1 MGKRPSIPEIDK
13 KTLEE
18 FPTQMVGQPA
28 VQEAPPKAAAPAATP
43 PSPMVAEPEAPPAAQ
58 VADPSPPLP
67 EQAPVVVTPM
77 PTPTPVDGA
86 LPPASSPK
94 AGLPVWS
101 LAAAL
106 GVGVVSGWLIAV
118 AIGPTDAATSLAVNE
133 AVQAERAQSRAA
145 LEKAAQDVARAV
157 TERDALRDAR
167 ARTDQAVTQALG
179 LVKASDAGRP
189 MREVAARAMQ
199 EAGDDR
205 QLREALSRLM
215 PFAAPVATRAVL
227 QREFEVQAGR
237 LPPPSEPPLL
247 LAAGAQLWSR
257 VRAQFSATGE
267 AKRDVRAEALAAA
280 RDALVRND
288 LAEAIQALRGLDD
301 AAQPRMQGW
310 IEAAQARMALDAAV
324 EQVAAILVIRATRRF
339 VE

>member
-1 MGKRPSIPEIDK
+1 MGKRPNIPEINK

-18 FPTQMVGQPA
+18 YPIQMVGQPA
-28 VQEAPPKAAAPAATP
+28 VQEAPPKADAAAETPSSLVVAA
-43 PSPMVAEPEAPPAAQ
+43 PEAPPP
-58 VADPSPPLP
+58 VPVTDPGPPP
-67 EQAPVVVTPM
+67 EQAPVVAEPSS
-77 PTPTPVDGA
+77 VDGVLA
-86 LPPASSPK
+86 PPILPPK
-94 AGLPVWS
+94 AGLPAWS
-101 LAAAL
+101 LAAVL

-118 AIGPTDAATSLAVNE
+118 AIGPTDAATSLAVAE

-179 LVKASDAGRP
+179 LVKASDSGRP

-257 VRAQFSATGE
+257 VRAQFSSAGE
-267 AKRDVRAEALAAA
+267 AKRDVRAEALATA